1 MAGSEAQ
8 DTLFKATP
16 VPVYQALID
25 DTETTQ
31 DIQKLCKEIE
41 AVEKNF
47 TNKLHEEQN
56 IFDKKMNKEVT
67 QTERILQASKR
78 GSESRENKRSNKSRR
93 ELQNSGKRPQSF
105 GQIQANFNTQSL
117 SSLNQVMQKR
127 GSIKGFEEESSLQN
141 L

>member
-1 MAGSEAQ
+1 MAGSGAQ

-67 QTERILQASKR
+67 QTERIL
-78 GSESRENKRSNKSRR
+78 
-93 ELQNSGKRPQSF
+93 
-105 GQIQANFNTQSL
+105 
-117 SSLNQVMQKR
+117 
-127 GSIKGFEEESSLQN
+127 
-141 L
+141 